1 MLNPDQHK
9 LPSGIDPHTP
19 AKTILGDIDLSGQ
32 TAIVTGGYSGIGL
45 ETTRALASAGARVI
59 VPARTVDKAK
69 TALTGLEGNIEIAT
83 MDLADLPSVQRF
95 ANDMVQSGDAV
106 DLLINN
112 AGIMACPLSRT
123 AAGWESQF
131 GTNHLGHMV
140 LTQGVLPAIRKANG
154 ARVVCLSSTGHIV
167 SDVHWDD
174 PNFRSHDY
182 DKWQA
187 YGQSKTSNAL
197 FAIGLDQRE
206 KDNGIRAFAV
216 HPGGIMTDLQR
227 HLGNEEMAIL
237 GWTNPDGT
245 LSERAAKSF
254 KKPEAGAAT
263 TIFAA
268 TSKLLDGKGGL
279 YCEDSDVANLATAD
293 SPRYCDVR
301 PYAIDTDAADRLWA
315 LSEAMIAEA

>member
-19 AKTILGDIDLSGQ
+19 AQTVLGDADLSGK

-59 VPARTVDKAK
+59 VPARTIDKAK
-69 TALTGLEGNIEIAT
+69 TALAGLDGDIEIAT

-95 ANDMVQSGDAV
+95 SNDVVQSGGAI

-140 LTQGVLPAIRKANG
+140 MTQGLLPALRKANG

-174 PNFRSHDY
+174 PNFLSHDY

-187 YGQSKTSNAL
+187 YGQSKTSNSL
-197 FAIGLDQRE
+197 FAVGLDQRE

-227 HLGNEEMAIL
+227 HLGNEEMTVL

-254 KKPEAGAAT
+254 KKPEAGAST

-279 YCEDSDVANLATAD
+279 YCEDSDVANLATPE

-301 PYAIDTDAADRLWA
+301 PYAIDTEAADRLWA